1 MKILI
6 ENKIEKFKKQHKLKA
21 KFNIK
26 VQSEAI
32 KKGSNKP
39 DSRYED
45 LGRLLDSELPSFELR
60 NISSEFEF
68 LIKQWCINIMLTKQ
82 TILILMISTC
92 L

>member
-26 VQSEAI
+26 VQNEAI

-45 LGRLLDSELPSFELR
+45 LGLLLDSELPSFELR
-60 NISSEFEF
+60 NISSEFEI
-68 LIKQWCINIMLTKQ
+68 LIKQWCINIMITE
-82 TILILMISTC
+82 TNHHDSYVFSC

>member
-45 LGRLLDSELPSFELR
+45 LGRLLDSKLPSFELR
-60 NISSEFEF
+60 NISSELEI
-68 LIKQWCINIMLTKQ
+68 LIKQKMYKYNDYKTNHHD
-82 TILILMISTC
+82 SYVFSC